1 MIALPWRRTSVMSI
15 GRCQIQQTV
24 AVRTNR
30 AQVDCAQKTQV
41 SRHSVDILVCFC
53 LHWKLATAHSNSPG
67 IRNKGPWACQTF
79 SMVIEAFLLMK
90 RVWLQLTK
98 SAYRVF
104 FHWKAVLSSCTSL
117 TPDSQPLLAI
127 CMATCSC
134 FVIWWVKSWI
144 RLAFQSQSTE
154 PPHTLGFH

>member
-1 MIALPWRRTSVMSI
+1 MSI
-15 GRCQIQQTV
+15 SRCQIQQTV
-24 AVRTNR
+24 AVRANR
-30 AQVDCAQKTQV
+30 AQVDCAQKNQV
-41 SRHSVDILVCFC
+41 SRHSVDISVCFC

-79 SMVIEAFLLMK
+79 SMVIKASLLMK

-98 SAYRVF
+98 SAYWVF
-104 FHWKAVLSSCTSL
+104 FHWKAVLLSWTSL

-127 CMATCSC
+127 CVATCS
-134 FVIWWVKSWI
+134 FMTKENWTQ
-144 RLAFQSQSTE
+144 LAFQSRSAE

>member
-1 MIALPWRRTSVMSI
+1 
-15 GRCQIQQTV
+15 
-24 AVRTNR
+24 
-30 AQVDCAQKTQV
+30 
-41 SRHSVDILVCFC
+41 
-53 LHWKLATAHSNSPG
+53 
-67 IRNKGPWACQTF
+67 
-79 SMVIEAFLLMK
+79 MVIEAFLLMK

-134 FVIWWVKSWI
+134 RCWFRACDSLRACLVLDDSTSTVLMTYCE
-144 RLAFQSQSTE
+144 RGQMGRHTEVCECLALT
-154 PPHTLGFH
+154 PGP